1 VAAVTREQQLPATAH
16 VVLGLVSIRPM
27 SGYELA
33 AYAERSIGNFFTLT
47 RSHIYSELDR
57 LGRLGLLE
65 ATEIAQE
72 NAPTKRVYEI
82 TPAGIDEL
90 QRWLEGNAAR
100 EERSRNL
107 FLVRI
112 FFGDRLPPGQLAAL
126 LDDFELA
133 ARFRRDQLAAIA
145 EKLADRPGS
154 VFRRSTALFGLRRE
168 QANLDWVAEV
178 RPMLL
183 AASAVGART
192 PDRAGVRARTPE
204 RAG

>member
-1 VAAVTREQQLPATAH
+1 MAGNHGLSATTY

-27 SGYELA
+27 TGYELA
-33 AYAERSIGNFFTLT
+33 AYAERSIGNFFPLT

-82 TPAGIDEL
+82 TPDGSDEL
-90 QRWLEGNAAR
+90 RRWLADAVMK
-100 EERSRNL
+100 EERSRSL

-112 FFGDRLPPGQLAAL
+112 FFGDRTSPEHLAAL
-126 LDDFELA
+126 LDQFESA
-133 ARFRRDQLAAIA
+133 ARARRDRLAAIVD
-145 EKLADRPGS
+145 KLADRPAS
-154 VFRRSTALFGLRRE
+154 VFRRSTAMFGLRRE

-183 AASAVGART
+183 AASAAGART
-192 PDRAGVRARTPE
+192 PCPAG
-204 RAG
+204 